1 MLGRPRKRKGWKT
14 TSLMLFEEYSEIYE
28 KARDLAYREGIT
40 FSDIVAKALAE
51 YLKIH
56 FPGHPQLPLP
66 DKRPYEQFYL
76 PLVKRNLRRLL
87 DQPYPNRAMWE
98 SDLAKW
104 VSKARGIRTR
114 DAELMDLVKRATS
127 QLS

>member
-1 MLGRPRKRKGWKT
+1 MPRPRR
-14 TSLMLFEEYSEIYE
+14 YSSIIIKSFYAPAEAKDIID
-28 KARDLAYREGIT
+28 KANELAAREGIT
-40 FSDIVAKALAE
+40 FSDVVMRALAE

-56 FPGHPQLPLP
+56 FPGNPQLPLP

-76 PLVKRNLRRLL
+76 QLVKRNLRRLL

-98 SDLAKW
+98 NDLAKW
-104 VSKARGIRTR
+104 VSKARGVQTH
-114 DAELMDLVKRATS
+114 DAELMDLVKQATR

>member
-14 TSLMLFEEYSEIYE
+14 TSLMLFEEHNEIYE
-28 KARDLAYREGIT
+28 KARELADREGAT

-56 FPGHPQLPLP
+56 YPGNPQLPLP
-66 DKRPYEQFYL
+66 ARRPYEQFYL
-76 PLVKRNLRRLL
+76 QLVKRNLRRLL
-87 DQPYPNRAMWE
+87 DQPYPNKALWE
-98 SDLAKW
+98 SDLARW
-104 VSKARGIRTR
+104 VSKARGVRTQ

-127 QLS
+127 QL